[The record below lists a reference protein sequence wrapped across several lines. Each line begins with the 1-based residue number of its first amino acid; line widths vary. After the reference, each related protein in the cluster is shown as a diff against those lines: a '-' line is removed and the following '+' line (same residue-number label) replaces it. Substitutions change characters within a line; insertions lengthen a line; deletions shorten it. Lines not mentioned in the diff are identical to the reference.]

1 MHSLSFL
8 GLRGVLDAVGYLQ
21 LQVCKPSAFSSR
33 SLPIGPRR
41 AFKHA
46 PTQDLCD
53 EQHFLLFVAGVF
65 SAPRLNLFQKGFPC
79 MAHFSA
85 CCKQAHVCV
94 TYLVTTMGGLPNV
107 GGPTAMKFFFSSI
120 LICLFSFVLFLPRF
134 LLLCAFWCM

>member
-21 LQVCKPSAFSSR
+21 LWVCKSSAFSSP

-41 AFKHA
+41 ASKHA

-53 EQHFLLFVAGVF
+53 EQHFLLFAAGVF
-65 SAPRLNLFQKGFPC
+65 SAPRPTLFQKASL
-79 MAHFSA
+79 MRHIFSA

-94 TYLVTTMGGLPNV
+94 TYLVANVGGLPTV
-107 GGPTAMKFFFSSI
+107 GGPTSAKLFFCSVLGCFFSLCFSS
-120 LICLFSFVLFLPRF
+120 LISSFACFR
-134 LLLCAFWCM
+134 CM